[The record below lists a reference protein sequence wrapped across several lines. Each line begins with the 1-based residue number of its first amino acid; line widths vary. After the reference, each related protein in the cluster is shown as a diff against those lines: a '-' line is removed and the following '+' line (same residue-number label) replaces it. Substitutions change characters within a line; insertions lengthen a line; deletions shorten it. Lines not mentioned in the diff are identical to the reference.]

1 MKKVCL
7 LILSLLLVVS
17 SCSYKEKEP
26 SPSQVAKSHASTI
39 IECFDTGD
47 VEKLKSLFCESI
59 QSTHNLDDEIT
70 EAFEFIDEKIV
81 SEGDWY
87 GMYAGGESVRDG
99 KLVKQ
104 NIHPGMENIITD
116 TGSIYRITFGS
127 YLVYETDIKN
137 VGMIYINIY
146 DETNGADNRTE
157 CNIGG
162 VIW

>member
-1 MKKVCL
+1 
-7 LILSLLLVVS
+7 
-17 SCSYKEKEP
+17 
-26 SPSQVAKSHASTI
+26 
-39 IECFDTGD
+39 
-47 VEKLKSLFCESI
+47 
-59 QSTHNLDDEIT
+59 
-70 EAFEFIDEKIV
+70 
-81 SEGDWY
+81 
-87 GMYAGGESVRDG
+87 MYAGGESVRDG